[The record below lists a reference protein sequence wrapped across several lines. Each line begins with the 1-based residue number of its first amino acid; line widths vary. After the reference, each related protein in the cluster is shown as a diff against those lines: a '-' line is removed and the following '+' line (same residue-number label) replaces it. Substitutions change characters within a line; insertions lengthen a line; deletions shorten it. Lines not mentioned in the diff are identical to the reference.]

1 MSNIS
6 PTKKRK
12 EPEQEERLCGGCDRP
27 EDKCYCVLC
36 ECLCCGDTD
45 HRYNMRSNMEINED
59 FYTLDMD
66 EQLRNVMCM
75 SCINNDSDE
84 EDSDDWHDQ
93 QESEDEQEY

>member
-12 EPEQEERLCGGCDRP
+12 EPEPEEYRCGGCDRP
-27 EDKCYCVLC
+27 EWNCYCRIVEC
-36 ECLCCGDTD
+36 ECCSSMD

-93 QESEDEQEY
+93 QESDEEY